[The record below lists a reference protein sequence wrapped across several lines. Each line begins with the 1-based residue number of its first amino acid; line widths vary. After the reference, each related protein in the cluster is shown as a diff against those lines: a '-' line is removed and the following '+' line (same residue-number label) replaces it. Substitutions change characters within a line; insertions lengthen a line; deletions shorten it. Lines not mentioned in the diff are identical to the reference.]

1 MSGHSLIILVLATWR
16 LTSLFVAEDGPF
28 RIFYRLREWTGVI
41 HNNDGNVIGC
51 EDSFFAGLLS
61 CFWCMSIWTA
71 AVLSA
76 LFSGWLLWLPLTLF
90 ASAGAIIVE
99 EGIQW
104 LGQQQRSQT

>member
-1 MSGHSLIILVLATWR
+1 
-16 LTSLFVAEDGPF
+16 
-28 RIFYRLREWTGVI
+28 
-41 HNNDGNVIGC
+41 
-51 EDSFFAGLLS
+51 
-61 CFWCMSIWTA
+61 MSIWTA

-76 LFSGWLLWLPLTLF
+76 LFSDWLLWLPLTLF